1 MYDAT
6 TTCMDH
12 AYSTKLVDRINCS
25 ISLFR
30 SSVYVDIVLY
40 FAILLPANG
49 VVDLLKE
56 ILVFYFIVYLSF

>member
-1 MYDAT
+1 MMLLLLLAWT
-6 TTCMDH
+6 MRILQ
-12 AYSTKLVDRINCS
+12 LVDRINCS